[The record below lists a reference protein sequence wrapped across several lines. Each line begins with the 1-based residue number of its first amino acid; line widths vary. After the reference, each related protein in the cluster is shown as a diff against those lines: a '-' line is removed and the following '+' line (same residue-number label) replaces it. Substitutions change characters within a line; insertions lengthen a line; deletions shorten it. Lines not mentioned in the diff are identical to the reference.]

1 VACWTW
7 GGRGLRLSYGF
18 DDGRATSGFELYFLE
33 GEARWRKTSLPKTM
47 HVRNSMHVRNRRKVL
62 KKRTRKNHVVYA
74 AVIFLSASLGA
85 SFPAIG
91 TPPDADQPTSSTPD
105 GGPIVGDTGEGLG
118 PNEVSLG
125 NAIQTVCPRL
135 VNERLRAG
143 ANRGP
148 GEVDLQRRCTEVV
161 LARGNGVGGSELNG
175 ILREWNVDEAAA
187 QNRGLV
193 ELAAIRSASVI
204 GRLEQLRVADAGGS
218 LDEAVVYRTGPGQ
231 LNYHFETGGAAGDGD
246 FSRWSVYLNGEL
258 FSGDRDQTSLEAGF
272 DLDGGRVT
280 IGGDYRVD
288 NNTFVGASLDY
299 ITSSAD
305 FDNDSELDTDGID
318 VTLYGTRYTDDGL
331 YFEGTIGLGSNDYEQ
346 DRLVRY
352 AIPAVP
358 PPAGSGPGVRIFNRV
373 ATGDTCGDHFV
384 FSASLSYLDATID
397 GFTETI
403 AGGGGPGSGLA
414 LRVRD
419 QDVESLRSSVGAQ
432 ISKAIST
439 ESGVVIPFAR
449 ADWLHEFENDSRTI
463 VASFANDILFDT
475 TTTFGLTTEEPDADY
490 FRLGGGVSA
499 VFAGG
504 VQGFVAVESVLGL
517 SDLSYYSVTAGIRK
531 EL

>member
-1 VACWTW
+1 
-7 GGRGLRLSYGF
+7 
-18 DDGRATSGFELYFLE
+18 
-33 GEARWRKTSLPKTM
+33 M
-47 HVRNSMHVRNRRKVL
+47 N
-62 KKRTRKNHVVYA
+62 KRTRKNHVVYT
-74 AVIFLSASLGA
+74 AVIFLSTSLGA
-85 SFPAIG
+85 SFPAVG

-105 GGPIVGDTGEGLG
+105 GGPIVGETGEGLG
-118 PNEVSLG
+118 PNEISLG

-143 ANRGP
+143 ANREP
-148 GEVDLQRRCTEVV
+148 EEVDLQRRCSEVV

-193 ELAAIRSASVI
+193 ELSAIRSASVI
-204 GRLEQLRVADAGGS
+204 GRLEQLRVVDAGGS
-218 LDEAVVYRTGPGQ
+218 LDEAVVYRAGPGQ

-246 FSRWSVYLNGEL
+246 FGRWSVYLNGEL
-258 FSGDRDQTSLEAGF
+258 FGGDRDQTSLEAGF
-272 DLDGGRVT
+272 DLDGGRIT

-299 ITSSAD
+299 ITSSVD

-358 PPAGSGPGVRIFNRV
+358 PPAGSGPGVTIVNRV
-373 ATGDTCGDHFV
+373 ASGDTDGDQFF
-384 FSASLSYLDATID
+384 FSGGVGKDIDMGNGAVANLAANLSYLDATID

-403 AGGGGPGSGLA
+403 GGGGGPGSGLA

-419 QDVESLRSSVGAQ
+419 QDVESLRSSIGAQ

-439 ESGVVIPFAR
+439 QSGVVIPFAR

-475 TTTFGLTTEEPDADY
+475 TTTFGLTTEEPDEDY
-490 FRLGGGVSA
+490 FRIGGGLSA